1 MIDLNDQ
8 VVRGYLTRLVDND
21 GLIMIERMP
30 EGEVTDEQIAEA
42 SEILLNVVRRTLFTL
57 SENKLA
63 TCKRE
68 RDSSSG
74 WLTYLWHLD
83 MTDIEPQLAKEKK
96 KLTRNLKIRLDFEE
110 DNVFYVCPDGCV
122 RMFFNDAAESEFLCS
137 ICGEDLIFQDNTDFT
152 KALKMRLEAI
162 NTK

>member
-1 MIDLNDQ
+1 MIDLNDP
-8 VVRGYLTRLVDND
+8 VVRGYLTRLVGEE
-21 GLIMIERMP
+21 GLVMIERIP

-42 SEILLNVVRRTLFTL
+42 TEVLLNVVRRTLFIM

-63 TCKRE
+63 VCRRE
-68 RDSSSG
+68 RDSNSG

-96 KLTRNLKIRLDFEE
+96 KLAKNLDLRLDFEE

-122 RMFFNDAAESEFLCS
+122 RMMFNDAAENEFLCPM
-137 ICGEDLIFQDNTDFT
+137 CGEDLTFRDNVDFT
-152 KALKMRLEAI
+152 DALKKRLEAI
-162 NTK
+162 TE

>member
-8 VVRGYLTRLVDND
+8 VVRGYLTRLVGED
-21 GLIMIERMP
+21 GLVMIERMP

-42 SEILLNVVRRTLFTL
+42 TEVLLNVVRRTLFIM

-63 TCKRE
+63 ICRRE
-68 RDSSSG
+68 RDSNSG

-96 KLTRNLKIRLDFEE
+96 KLTKNLAERLDFEE

-122 RMFFNDAAESEFLCS
+122 RMFFNDAAESEFLCPM
-137 ICGEDLIFQDNTDFT
+137 CGEDLVFQDNVDFT
-152 KALKMRLEAI
+152 EALKKRIESI
-162 NTK
+162 SEK

>member
-1 MIDLNDQ
+1 MIDLNDP
-8 VVRGYLTRLVDND
+8 VVRGYLTRLVGEE
-21 GLIMIERMP
+21 GLVMIERIP

-42 SEILLNVVRRTLFTL
+42 TEVLLNVVRRTLFIM

-63 TCKRE
+63 VCRRE
-68 RDSSSG
+68 RDSNSG

-96 KLTRNLKIRLDFEE
+96 RLTKNLDMRLDFEE

-122 RMFFNDAAESEFLCS
+122 RMLFNDAVENEFLCPM
-137 ICGEDLIFQDNTDFT
+137 CGEDLIFNDNADFT
-152 KALKMRLEAI
+152 EALKKRLEAI
-162 NTK
+162 SEK